1 MEIGLVKEFIFAYNV
16 FIDEN
21 IPMNRMTFE
30 RHGRKE
36 IGFMGKLNKIRK
48 QGKQRGALQIQMK
61 SVAVLFAYIFFTM
74 ALSSCQSDRAMELEF
89 SKKEETDGSAQ
100 GDESLFAGEEPEPD
114 KEIAQ
119 ELVVHVCGAV
129 KEPGVKVLPAGS
141 RAADALEMA
150 GGFTDE
156 ADTAYVNLA
165 AFLEDGQQLY
175 FPKDGEELRDVK
187 EMNGLID
194 LNTAD
199 AAQLC
204 SLPGIGESRANAIL
218 AYRREH
224 GKFTRVE
231 ELLQVPG
238 IKDALYQQIRDK
250 VKVLK

>member
-129 KEPGVKVLPAGS
+129 KEPGVKVL
-141 RAADALEMA
+141 
-150 GGFTDE
+150 TDE
-156 ADTAYVNLA
+156 ADTAYVYLA

-238 IKDALYQQIRDK
+238 IKDALYQRIRDK